1 MKKTYQ
7 KKQTEAWKQTVFSNT
22 FDAPFNPNK
31 LIKFYAVIKQGDKSF
46 VTEYAAK
53 QRSEAVAIFN
63 EEARLFGGQ
72 VEVIGVFK

>member
-1 MKKTYQ
+1 MRKTF
-7 KKQTEAWKQTVFSNT
+7 KKQPSEAWKQTVFSKT
-22 FDAPFNPNK
+22 YDAPFNPNK